1 MSRQADALVIG
12 AGPGGYVAAIRLA
25 QLGKKT
31 ILIDRDRLGGECLN
45 YGCIPS
51 KALIHAANLYENISK
66 SNSIGISVTDAK
78 VNVEKLQEWKS
89 AVVSKLRNGIA
100 TLCKGNNIEVIFG
113 EASFETANSVSVRT
127 SDGVETV
134 QSDKIIIATGSKPI
148 ELPSLKFDGK
158 RIISSKEALE
168 LSSIPEELS
177 IIGGG
182 AIGLEIGILYA
193 KFGSKL
199 TVIEL
204 TDQLLPGTDADLVQI
219 VSRTLRRL
227 GAKILLKS
235 KVVEYEDAGKG
246 IKIRVE
252 TPNGPESHEADLVL
266 VSVGRRPRIDGLAIE
281 KAGVEVTEKGF
292 IKVDKQLRTSTPSI
306 FAIGDVVGPPFLAH
320 KASREGIVAAEVI
333 AGQNSELDYRAL
345 PSAIFTSPEI
355 ATVGLSEAQLQK
367 EGRAITIGKFP
378 LAALGRAL
386 TNDDTE
392 GFVKVIADA
401 ETDEV
406 LGVEVVGGGA
416 SDLISEAALAIE
428 MGATSEDFALTIH
441 PHPTLP
447 EGIMEAAEAVKGRA
461 IHILKR

>member
-1 MSRQADALVIG
+1 MMKQAEALVIG
-12 AGPGGYVAAIRLA
+12 AGPGGYVAAIKLA

-31 ILIDRDRLGGECLN
+31 ILIDRDKLGGECLN

-66 SNSIGISVTDAK
+66 SSSIGIYVSDAK
-78 VNVEKLQEWKS
+78 LNIEKLQEWKS
-89 AVVSKLRNGIA
+89 GVVGKLRGGIA

-113 EASFETANSVSVRT
+113 EATFDTPNSVTVKT
-127 SDGVETV
+127 ATGNETV
-134 QSDKIIIATGSKPI
+134 QSDQIIIATGSRPI

-168 LSSIPEELS
+168 LSRIPEHLVVV
-177 IIGGG
+177 GGG

-193 KFGSKL
+193 KFGTKL

-204 TDQLLPGTDADLVQI
+204 TDQLLPGTDPDLVQI

-227 GAKILLKS
+227 GAVVFLKS
-235 KVVEYEDAGKG
+235 KAVGHEDTGNRE
-246 IKIRVE
+246 KILIE
-252 TPNGPESHEADLVL
+252 TPNGQESLEADVVL
-266 VSVGRRPRIDGLAIE
+266 VSVGRRPLTQGLGIE
-281 KAGVEVTEKGF
+281 KAGVEVSEKGF
-292 IKVDKQLRTSTPSI
+292 IKVDKQLRTNIPTI

-333 AGQNSELDYRAL
+333 AGQTSELDYKAL
-345 PSAIFTSPEI
+345 PSAVFTSPEV
-355 ATVGLSEAQLQK
+355 ATVGLSESQLQK
-367 EGRAITIGKFP
+367 EGRVIRIGKFP

-386 TNDDTE
+386 TNDEPE
-392 GFVKVIADA
+392 GFVKVIADS
-401 ETDEV
+401 ETDQV
-406 LGVEVVGGGA
+406 LGVEIVGGGA

>member
-1 MSRQADALVIG
+1 MSRQAEALVIG

-51 KALIHAANLYENISK
+51 KALIHAANLYENISR

-78 VNVEKLQEWKS
+78 VNVEKLQEWKN
-89 AVVSKLRNGIA
+89 AVVTKLRNGVA

-113 EASFETANSVSVRT
+113 EASFETANSVIVKT
-127 SDGVETV
+127 SEGIETV

-148 ELPSLKFDGK
+148 ELTGLKFDGK

-168 LSSIPEELS
+168 LSRIPDQLL
-177 IIGGG
+177 IVGGG

-199 TVIEL
+199 TVVEL

-227 GAKILLKS
+227 GANVILKS
-235 KVVEYEDAGKG
+235 KVIGHEEAGQHE
-246 IKIRVE
+246 KILVE
-252 TPNGPESHEADLVL
+252 TPNGQESHEADLIL
-266 VSVGRRPRIDGLAIE
+266 VSVGRRPRLDGLAIE
-281 KAGVEVTEKGF
+281 KAGVEISEKGF

-345 PSAIFTSPEI
+345 PSAVFTSPEI
-355 ATVGLSEAQLQK
+355 ATVGLSESQLKQ
-367 EGRAITIGKFP
+367 EGRAIRVGKFP

-386 TNDDTE
+386 TNDDPE

-401 ETDEV
+401 GTDEV

-461 IHILKR
+461 IHILRR

>member
-1 MSRQADALVIG
+1 MNKQTEALVIG

-31 ILIDRDRLGGECLN
+31 ILVDRDKLGGECLN

-66 SNSIGISVTDAK
+66 SNSIGIAVADASI
-78 VNVEKLQEWKS
+78 NVEKLQEWKS

-100 TLCKGNNIEVIFG
+100 VLCKGNGIEVILG
-113 EASFETANSVSVRT
+113 EASFETANSVVVKT
-127 SDGVETV
+127 SEGTEMV
-134 QSDKIIIATGSKPI
+134 QSDNIIVATGSKPV
-148 ELPSLKFDGK
+148 ELPGFKFDGQ

-168 LSSIPEELS
+168 LPRIPEHL
-177 IIGGG
+177 IIVGGG

-204 TDQLLPGTDADLVQI
+204 TDQLMPGTDADLVQI

-227 GAKILLKS
+227 GAKVLLKS
-235 KVVEYEDAGKG
+235 KVLENEDSDKG
-246 IKIRVE
+246 IKIKVE
-252 TPNGPESHEADLVL
+252 TPNGQESYEADVVL
-266 VSVGRRPRIDGLAIE
+266 VSVGRKPRLDGLAIE
-281 KAGVEVTEKGF
+281 KAGVEVSEKGF
-292 IKVDKQLRTSTPSI
+292 IKVDKRLRTNIPTI

-333 AGQNSELDYRAL
+333 AGQSSELDYRAL
-345 PSAIFTSPEI
+345 PSAIFTSPEV
-355 ATVGLSEAQLQK
+355 ATVGLCEAQLQK
-367 EGRAITIGKFP
+367 EGRAIRVGKFP

-406 LGVEVVGGGA
+406 LGVEIVGGGA
-416 SDLISEAALAIE
+416 SDLISEATLAIE

-461 IHILKR
+461 IHILRR

>member
-1 MSRQADALVIG
+1 MIKQAEALVIG
-12 AGPGGYVAAIRLA
+12 AGPGGYVAAIKLA

-31 ILIDRDRLGGECLN
+31 ILIDRDKLGGECLN

-66 SNSIGISVTDAK
+66 SDSIGITVSDTK
-78 VNVEKLQEWKS
+78 VNIEKLQEWKS
-89 AVVSKLRNGIA
+89 GVVSKLRGGIA

-113 EASFETANSVSVRT
+113 EASFDSSYSVTVKT
-127 SDGVETV
+127 STGNEIVH
-134 QSDKIIIATGSKPI
+134 SDKIIIATGSKPV
-148 ELPSLKFDGK
+148 ELPALKFDGK

-168 LSSIPEELS
+168 LSRIPEDLVVV
-177 IIGGG
+177 GGG

-193 KFGSKL
+193 KFGTKL

-204 TDQLLPGTDADLVQI
+204 TDQLLPGTDPDLVQI

-227 GAKILLKS
+227 GANVLLKS
-235 KVVEYEDAGKG
+235 KVVGHEDAGNREKVL
-246 IKIRVE
+246 IE
-252 TPNGPESHEADLVL
+252 TPNGPESFETDVVL
-266 VSVGRRPRIDGLAIE
+266 VSVGRRPLTEGLAIE
-281 KAGVEVTEKGF
+281 NAGVEVSEKGF
-292 IKVDKQLRTSTPSI
+292 IKVDKQLRTSIPTI

-333 AGQNSELDYRAL
+333 AGQTSELDYKAL
-345 PSAIFTSPEI
+345 PSAVFTSPEV
-355 ATVGLSEAQLQK
+355 ATVGLSESQLQK
-367 EGRAITIGKFP
+367 EGRAIRIGKFP

-392 GFVKVIADA
+392 GFVKVIADS
-401 ETDEV
+401 ETDQV
-406 LGVEVVGGGA
+406 LGVEIVGGGA

>member
-1 MSRQADALVIG
+1 MSRQAEALVIG

-31 ILIDRDRLGGECLN
+31 ILIDRDKLGGECLN

-51 KALIHAANLYENISK
+51 KALIHAANLFENISK
-66 SNSIGISVTDAK
+66 SDSIGISVAGAK

-89 AVVSKLRNGIA
+89 GVVAKLRNGIA

-113 EASFETANSVSVRT
+113 EASFESANSVSVKT
-127 SDGVETV
+127 AEGITAV
-134 QSDKIIIATGSKPI
+134 QSDNIIIATGSKPI
-148 ELPSLKFDGK
+148 ELPALKFDGK

-168 LSSIPEELS
+168 LSRIPEQL
-177 IIGGG
+177 IIVGGG

-204 TDQLLPGTDADLVQI
+204 TEQLLPGTDADLVQI

-227 GAKILLKS
+227 GAKVLLKS
-235 KVVEYEDAGKG
+235 KVVGYEEAGEG
-246 IKIRVE
+246 IKILVE
-252 TPNGPESHEADLVL
+252 TPNGQESHEADLVL
-266 VSVGRRPRIDGLAIE
+266 VSVGRRPRIDGLIIE

-292 IKVDKQLRTSTPSI
+292 IKVDKKLHTSTPSVY
-306 FAIGDVVGPPFLAH
+306 AIGDVVGPPFLAH

-345 PSAIFTSPEI
+345 PSAVFTSPEV
-355 ATVGLSEAQLQK
+355 ATVGLSEAQLEK
-367 EGRAITIGKFP
+367 EGRAIHIGKFP

-386 TNDDTE
+386 TNDDID

-406 LGVEVVGGGA
+406 LGIEVVGGGA
-416 SDLISEAALAIE
+416 SDLISEAAFAIE
-428 MGATSEDFALTIH
+428 MGATSEDLALTIH

-461 IHILKR
+461 IHILRR